1 MSDLMV
7 VRLLRNPQGEE
18 APAGHRG
25 DIVRVPDGRASLYL
39 FPWEFEVADEAR
51 LRWLL
56 AQKATPAKCGDSTD
70 KTETLAF
77 HNQRVSE
84 DRAKVDVEFVLDERM
99 GTDTTGMTPPFSWE
113 TRGRT
118 SDQRARGR

>member
-56 AQKATPAKCGDSTD
+56 RSPEGHPGEMWRQHRQDRRFARTTAMSCTPG
-70 KTETLAF
+70 LA
-77 HNQRVSE
+77 
-84 DRAKVDVEFVLDERM
+84 VELI
-99 GTDTTGMTPPFSWE
+99 PL
-113 TRGRT
+113 
-118 SDQRARGR
+118 ARQ

>member
-1 MSDLMV
+1 MTK
-7 VRLLRNPQGEE
+7 LLRRTHWDDANQE
-18 APAGHRG
+18 AGARG
-25 DIVRVPDGRASLYL
+25 ARRAAAVSLL
-39 FPWEFEVADEAR
+39 EPCEV
-51 LRWLL
+51 
-56 AQKATPAKCGDSTD
+56 
-70 KTETLAF
+70 ETLAF
-77 HNQRVSE
+77 HIQRVSE